1 MKKTTV
7 LLIGS
12 GGRESAF
19 LHKILQ
25 SPLLEKCFFC
35 GIDQFF
41 ANPKLEMIKIDTL
54 NNGEVINFCKKN
66 GVDFVIPCPEMPLC
80 NGIVDALTEAGIES
94 FGPNKAAS
102 QLEGSKI
109 FMKDVLQKAGVP
121 TAKYSAFT
129 SDEFTQACKFLEE
142 FSGKIVIKTD
152 GLAAGKGVYIC
163 ENQAEATQVLR
174 EFFDGKFGYA
184 SKKVI
189 IEEFF
194 EGPEVSVFAFCDG
207 KTAIPFFHACDY
219 KKVFDGDIGLNTGGM
234 GSFAPSFLEKS
245 EFKNIIQTHFNATLF
260 ELSKRGI
267 SFTGVLFGG
276 LIITQTGA
284 KFLEYN
290 VRMGDPETQSI
301 LPLLKSDLLEILLK
315 SSRGQLVEGD
325 IQFEE
330 KACVTVVLTSGG
342 YPLEF
347 EKNKEITG
355 FESISCLA
363 FPAGL
368 QNLDGKFATS
378 GGRVLS
384 ISAIGNSIAEARD
397 EVYTN
402 VDKISF
408 EAAHFRKDIGNL

>member
-1 MKKTTV
+1 MKKVTV
-7 LLIGS
+7 LLIGA

-19 LHKILQ
+19 LNKILQ

-35 GIDQFF
+35 GIDQLFI
-41 ANPKLEMIKIDTL
+41 NPKLEIVKIVL
-54 NNGEVINFCKKN
+54 SSNEEIVNFCKKN
-66 GVDFVIPCPEMPLC
+66 GIDFVIPCPEIPLC
-80 NGIVDALTEAGIES
+80 NGIVDALSDAGIES

-109 FMKDVLQKAGVP
+109 FMKDVLEKAGVP
-121 TAKYSAFT
+121 TAKYRSFT
-129 SDEFTQACKFLEE
+129 SNEFVLASKFLEE

-163 ENQAEATQVLR
+163 ESRTEATQVLR
-174 EFFDGKFGYA
+174 EFFDGKFGNA
-184 SKKVI
+184 SKKVV

-219 KKVFDGDIGLNTGGM
+219 KKVFDGDLGLNTGGM
-234 GSFAPSFLEKS
+234 GSFAPSFLKKS
-245 EFKNIIQTHFNATLF
+245 EFKNIVKTHFNATLA

-276 LIITQTGA
+276 LIITKNGV

-290 VRMGDPETQSI
+290 IRMGDPETQSI
-301 LPLLKSDLLEILLK
+301 LPLLKSDLLDILLK

-325 IQFEE
+325 IEFEE

-347 EKNKEITG
+347 QKNKEING
-355 FESISCLA
+355 FHNISCLA

-368 QNLDGKFATS
+368 QNIDGKFMTS
-378 GGRVLS
+378 GGRVLC
-384 ISAIGNSIAEARD
+384 ISSVGNSIEEARN
-397 EVYTN
+397 EVYKN
-402 VDKISF
+402 VKKITF
-408 EAAHFRKDIGNL
+408 EGVHFRTDIGKL